1 MIEADVIEST
11 PRGTSGEK
19 EEEEEEEEEEDNYP
33 WLCLRVFTD

>member
-1 MIEADVIEST
+1 MIETDVIEST

-33 WLCLRVFTD
+33 